1 MQPSTVLSVVAR
13 RQREA
18 EGHRIATHEHACGG
32 TCASTSAH
40 ASSPAGCQ
48 ICPAA
53 RSAFDSSDAG
63 GAAPTPTQL
72 SPARAPGE
80 KGLERGFICGHQM
93 VAEASAAGWE
103 GVCSGSGAGAE
114 GDAAA
119 TGVVVSFCGHGMH
132 MECLQRFL
140 DTQRNFYGDHAAVLS
155 EREFVCPLCRS
166 LGNTLVPV
174 SALSIPPTAEAD
186 SAAASTPRTSMINL
200 SAFGPT
206 DREGEEAVWGGAKAA
221 AGTESSPPTQS
232 LEVDADSDVGA
243 WPERELSVMS
253 VKKLKQIAAG
263 RAVDLRNCLE
273 KQDMVQA
280 ILLSQSHQQ
289 GENPSSTAAK
299 LVSSG
304 GGSPAA
310 ASGGKSAAG
319 SNVRAAPGWW
329 AKEPSKLAGFG
340 AESEWVKAL
349 PQRGMGVAMATR
361 LHDLMKAATSHQ
373 TCARADL
380 GIKDS
385 GTDLMTSAGTA
396 ICSAASAL
404 VYSIASLEM
413 TWRLGGTGA
422 ATSEEAAAEA
432 RAQRELEDDGEVDL
446 EMVDEDEFLGE
457 GGVISSAAG
466 AAIGG
471 VGLVGRGAG
480 GEGVTTVATNDL
492 VPLMVLARSVR
503 GLMHYPGNESWRWRA
518 IKLWCRLIS
527 AGAADDVKKASPE
540 GVGADQKKKRELAVE
555 SLLQVR
561 SGVEILLCNNNVNSE
576 VKLLLCNESVVG
588 MNTHFSSTTLQA
600 DHAALL
606 GHWVILAT
614 PLPVSTPGAPSP
626 TPASSFSG
634 SVCSGEREMLGLEFL
649 DALQL
654 LWLAHVAQLLLR
666 ATKTVAEAGRAWISE
681 QGLNADALKR
691 GNGVAVHNMFG
702 QVWAL
707 LPVAEEIED
716 KLKDAVFEL
725 AIAAALPFLRRA
737 LLLRA
742 VVLGAPLPTARV
754 TASALEQS
762 IYLLGVLR
770 IPDQFRLDE
779 QHKEL
784 LSKWLLLLPDGG
796 GVGGGER
803 AGDDIG
809 DGLVLGEQGLR
820 GRGYAGMSALALEGE
835 GLWSGVNVKLER
847 HAVIL

>member
-1 MQPSTVLSVVAR
+1 MAAGAGKGGKPLGIIALMQPSTVLSVVAR

-18 EGHRIATHEHACGG
+18 EGHRIATHEHARGG
-32 TCASTSAH
+32 
-40 ASSPAGCQ
+40 
-48 ICPAA
+48 PAA
-53 RSAFDSSDAG
+53 RSAIDSSDAG
-63 GAAPTPTQL
+63 GAAPTPTQV

-200 SAFGPT
+200 SAFGPP
-206 DREGEEAVWGGAKAA
+206 DREGEEAVWGGAKAS
-221 AGTESSPPTQS
+221 AGKESSPPRQS

-243 WPERELSVMS
+243 WPERELLVMS

-263 RAVDLRNCLE
+263 MSPAVDLRNCLE

-280 ILLSQSHQQ
+280 ILLSQSHKQ
-289 GENPSSTAAK
+289 GRNPSSTAANEF
-299 LVSSG
+299 VSSG

-319 SNVRAAPGWW
+319 STVRAAPGWW
-329 AKEPSKLAGFG
+329 AKEPSKLVGFG

-446 EMVDEDEFLGE
+446 EMVDEDEFLDE

-518 IKLWCRLIS
+518 IKLWCRLMS

-540 GVGADQKKKRELAVE
+540 GGGADQKKKRELAVE

-561 SGVEILLCNNNVNSE
+561 SGV
-576 VKLLLCNESVVG
+576 KLL
-588 MNTHFSSTTLQA
+588 
-600 DHAALL
+600 
-606 GHWVILAT
+606 
-614 PLPVSTPGAPSP
+614 
-626 TPASSFSG
+626 
-634 SVCSGEREMLGLEFL
+634 
-649 DALQL
+649 
-654 LWLAHVAQLLLR
+654 
-666 ATKTVAEAGRAWISE
+666 
-681 QGLNADALKR
+681 
-691 GNGVAVHNMFG
+691 
-702 QVWAL
+702 
-707 LPVAEEIED
+707 
-716 KLKDAVFEL
+716 
-725 AIAAALPFLRRA
+725 
-737 LLLRA
+737 
-742 VVLGAPLPTARV
+742 
-754 TASALEQS
+754 
-762 IYLLGVLR
+762 
-770 IPDQFRLDE
+770 
-779 QHKEL
+779 
-784 LSKWLLLLPDGG
+784 
-796 GVGGGER
+796 
-803 AGDDIG
+803 
-809 DGLVLGEQGLR
+809 
-820 GRGYAGMSALALEGE
+820 
-835 GLWSGVNVKLER
+835 
-847 HAVIL
+847 